1 MPPRRARRERTIREA
16 ESIDKSDGDDDNVAA
31 SESSPLRD
39 KAPAASPESSP
50 APAQGAAAARA
61 RNRRRDRRGVEAVP
75 APATASANT
84 EDDLDS
90 GDEAPAPAGASNQNS
105 PSTPPSTGRR
115 QRQSGGRSSRMR
127 GLFSA
132 KKKSRDAPSSDDE
145 DDDEDPNDPAA
156 AAAAASGSGDG
167 GGEGMANAPSSAVG
181 HLVLGLTEPRPPQLV
196 SAKKQAEAEAELYV
210 TPSAGSLASTLSW
223 LSGDK
228 LGQPEEMCVPPTCA
242 RLSGPL
248 GPSRALGSWEAGA
261 PGLRRTRHAARPI
274 PGAALLAS
282 NLTPCL
288 LLRCVA
294 CPHTTGATACTSRRC
309 PRCGAAPTICS
320 RRGCPTCTNPNR
332 RRRGWSTA
340 PCCGSPTPC
349 ATCVCAPPTPAC
361 SSTWRPSSRARRAT
375 LSTPP
380 RGCRAPPTRFR
391 SRWAC
396 SSCMTTRC
404 SARSTRCSASSA
416 PSPSSSASSTSAT
429 PYSSAR
435 SASQS
440 SASGSSP
447 TCWAKVRAAP
457 ALPASPFPPH
467 THRHTARTLRLSARR
482 PAPRFIL
489 IMPRLPPSS
498 YHSPN
503 PPSANLRD
511 PP

>member
-248 GPSRALGSWEAGA
+248 GPSRALSGPRILGGGRAWAA
-261 PGLRRTRHAARPI
+261 PHAARR
-274 PGAALLAS
+274 AS
-282 NLTPCL
+282 HPWRRPPSFQPHAVSPFAVRCL
-288 LLRCVA
+288 PA
-294 CPHTTGATACTSRRC
+294 H
-309 PRCGAAPTICS
+309 
-320 RRGCPTCTNPNR
+320 NR
-332 RRRGWSTA
+332 RDGLHVAPMPSLRG
-340 PCCGSPTPC
+340 
-349 ATCVCAPPTPAC
+349 
-361 SSTWRPSSRARRAT
+361 
-375 LSTPP
+375 
-380 RGCRAPPTRFR
+380 R
-391 SRWAC
+391 SHNL
-396 SSCMTTRC
+396 
-404 SARSTRCSASSA
+404 
-416 PSPSSSASSTSAT
+416 
-429 PYSSAR
+429 
-435 SASQS
+435 QI
-440 SASGSSP
+440 G
-447 TCWAKVRAAP
+447 RAAC
-457 ALPASPFPPH
+457 
-467 THRHTARTLRLSARR
+467 RERV
-482 PAPRFIL
+482 
-489 IMPRLPPSS
+489 
-498 YHSPN
+498 
-503 PPSANLRD
+503 
-511 PP
+511 